1 MASTFSRLKWLLALI
16 LLLLCSC
23 HNETLKQELTE
34 SQHIAVADGTY
45 QSSHFEGAT
54 HLSYTET
61 ADSIITI
68 IKTDTVTKIQKIYSP
83 GKVIARTDTVTKK
96 DTIATVNTIYVR
108 DTLWQ
113 KSEESTGKQQ
123 SFLGEFKGVV
133 TALSVLVIAIAGAFI
148 VFKIA
153 GAGKL

>member
-1 MASTFSRLKWLLALI
+1 MSYYKKLFI
-16 LLLLCSC
+16 LLVAVALCSC
-23 HNETLKQELTE
+23 HNETSKQELTE
-34 SQHIAVADGTY
+34 SRHIAVADGTY
-45 QSSHFEGAT
+45 QSSHFEGST
-54 HLSYTET
+54 RSIEET
-61 ADSIITI
+61 KADSIITI
-68 IKTDTVTKIQKIYSP
+68 IKTDTVTITQKIYSP
-83 GKVIARTDTVTKK
+83 GKVIARTDTVAKK

-133 TALSVLVIAIAGAFI
+133 IALSVLVIAVAGAFI

-153 GAGKL
+153 RAGKL